1 MQSIIRKGVLRSVI
15 SMYIA
20 SNIHLI
26 CCVFHFGISF
36 VRICNSVSY
45 CQGHKNI
52 SNFFAGLQGVG
63 MVILFQYLYT
73 KDECHHDHADIEC
86 EVSLA
91 GLKTDVCFCMLNG
104 DQAAQEKKAES

>member
-1 MQSIIRKGVLRSVI
+1 
-15 SMYIA
+15 
-20 SNIHLI
+20 
-26 CCVFHFGISF
+26 
-36 VRICNSVSY
+36 
-45 CQGHKNI
+45 
-52 SNFFAGLQGVG
+52 